1 MSSDVQTRDQPA
13 DVAVAR
19 KLLLIWQNPD
29 TRVFRRVGELDEL
42 EDGLFTFRYLDGAV
56 DASFSP
62 LAQFPDRGKVY
73 GPGPLPSFF
82 RNRVMSKA
90 RDSYGEYRGW
100 LGLNDDGMDTPAEVL
115 LRTGG
120 SRATDTFHV
129 VDDLSRSSDGEVVSR
144 FFASGIR
151 YLSRAEAFLPQL
163 RPGQELALRDEPD
176 NSYNPRA
183 VLIDASHGEPV
194 GYVPDW
200 LLEDLHDLRSRTS
213 DLSIFVERINPDAP
227 SHLKLLCR
235 LEAIVPP
242 QRV

>member
-1 MSSDVQTRDQPA
+1 METDMQVSARAVDAT
-13 DVAVAR
+13 VAR
-19 KLLLIWQNPD
+19 KLLLIWQDPA

-42 EDGLFTFRYLDGAV
+42 EDGLFTFRYLD
-56 DASFSP
+56 DAADATFSP
-62 LAQFPDRGKVY
+62 LAQFPDLGRVY

-82 RNRVMSKA
+82 RNRIMSKS

-129 VDDLSRSSDGEVVSR
+129 VDDLSRASDGRIQSR

-151 YLSRAEAFLPQL
+151 HLVGAGALLLALQ
-163 RPGQELALRDEPD
+163 PGQELSLRDEAD
-176 NSYNPRA
+176 NLYNPRA
-183 VLIDASHGEPV
+183 VLIDAARGEPV

-200 LLEDLHDLRSRTS
+200 LLDDLHDLRHRA
-213 DLSIFVERINPDAP
+213 DELSIFAEQINPEAP

-235 LEAIVPP
+235 IEAIVAP
-242 QRV
+242 